1 MEYPQKEGKHGP
13 IYQIADGIFVTPNEW
28 GIWQVILKRGADR
41 KKKSFGKTEDDR
53 QRGIKAAELLA
64 TKLGLTLQKQ
74 KGEMTFGNLIE
85 EWYRLNE
92 QRWQPGTQE
101 RYQCI
106 IRDFLRPLHNLSLD
120 QVDRTRVK
128 RLLVDLLRIRSANT
142 VEVVHAV
149 ISGIFSEAIDLGYS
163 DRNPAY
169 GLLKRILP
177 PKNKRNI
184 NEPDPFSRQDLDR
197 FLEAAWSKLPEPF
210 PLILETM
217 AMSGMRLG
225 ESLAMSWE
233 NLDARN
239 CQYNVSETT
248 RHGRFGPPKS
258 GKRLIDL
265 DATLVAKLENHI
277 KKLKKASLAAGVI
290 PHYLFSGITQ
300 RLVQGAV
307 RRACMAAKLRTRSP
321 HDLRHT
327 YATLL
332 LMDHYS
338 PAYVQKQLGHHSISM
353 TVDIYGHWVPGEGK
367 KDLTQTLRVTKSR
380 PGQTLT
386 VVGDNHPQRPQ
397 QGNPGVAAH
406 SVCPVGDEVGDKSR

>member
-28 GIWQVILKRGADR
+28 GTWQVILKRGADR
-41 KKKSFGKTEDDR
+41 KKKSFGKTEEDR
-53 QRGIKAAELLA
+53 QRGIQAAELLA
-64 TKLGLTLQKQ
+64 TKLGLSLQKQ

-106 IRDFLRPLHNLSLD
+106 IRDFLRPLHNLPLD

-149 ISGIFSEAIDLGYS
+149 ISGIFSEAIDLGYTEH
-163 DRNPAY
+163 NPAY

-184 NEPDPFSRQDLDR
+184 SEPDPFSRQDLDR

-210 PLILETM
+210 PLILETI

-225 ESLAMSWE
+225 ESLAMGWE
-233 NLDARN
+233 NLDVRN

-277 KKLKKASLAAGVI
+277 KKLKKASLALGVI

-307 RRACMAAKLRTRSP
+307 RRACIADKLRARSP

-367 KDLTQTLRVTKSR
+367 KDLTQTLRVTKSPR
-380 PGQTLT
+380 GKP
-386 VVGDNHPQRPQ
+386 
-397 QGNPGVAAH
+397 
-406 SVCPVGDEVGDKSR
+406 